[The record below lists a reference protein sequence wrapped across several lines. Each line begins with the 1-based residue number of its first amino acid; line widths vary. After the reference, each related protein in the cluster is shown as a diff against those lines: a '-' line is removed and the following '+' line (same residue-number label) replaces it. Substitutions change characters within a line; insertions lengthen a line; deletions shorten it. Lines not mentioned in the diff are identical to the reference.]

1 MVENLFPKLDE
12 LLLSTDYKSDWN
24 VILMVTWLGAI
35 YLQVTAVA

>member
-12 LLLSTDYKSDWN
+12 LLSTDYKSNWK
-24 VILMVTWLGAI
+24 VILMVTLLGVI